1 MCDNKNSGDNRKFL
15 SFFEKYVELEEK
27 KKAEAE
33 ELHNLT
39 NKLKFLGMTINEN
52 LVFRYKSLGLGISFE
67 EIKKGLEGEIEFQ
80 ERIAEERRR
89 DEIAKRTEE
98 GEDVHKAY
106 VERFRKAWE
115 EGEII

>member
-1 MCDNKNSGDNRKFL
+1 MNSSDGDNDHNL
-15 SFFEKYVELEEK
+15 LNFFEKYVELEEK
-27 KKAEAE
+27 KKAETE
-33 ELHNLT
+33 ELRNLI

-80 ERIAEERRR
+80 ERIAEERRK
-89 DEIAKRTEE
+89 DEIAKRMEE